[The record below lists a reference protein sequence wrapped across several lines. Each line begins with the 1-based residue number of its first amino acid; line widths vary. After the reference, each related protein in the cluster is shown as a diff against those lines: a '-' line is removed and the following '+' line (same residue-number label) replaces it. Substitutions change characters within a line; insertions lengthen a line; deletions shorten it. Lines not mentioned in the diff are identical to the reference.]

1 MDFVNAIILLL
12 NYIFIPALTY
22 GSQLAL
28 GAIFVT
34 LIYGILRFAN
44 FATGDM
50 MSFGTMATILFT
62 WYFQSLGVS
71 LGVLPTALLAIPFGI
86 IFMILYMLLID
97 KFVFK
102 YYRHQKSPPVQ
113 FAMVSIG
120 VMFVTQAVVRIII
133 GPADRRFFDGEKF
146 IIKAREFKE
155 MTGLNEG
162 LALKSTQVITI
173 FVTIVL
179 VSLLFWFLN
188 RTKTGKSMKAYSDNE
203 DLALLSGIDPK
214 KIVLVT
220 WVIAGILATIGGAL
234 YGLDKSFK
242 PFTYFN
248 NMLPIFAA
256 AIVGGIGNPFG
267 AFLGGYVIAFSE
279 IVIAIIKHED
289 WLTRGVKNV
298 IGLKRPA
305 PYEVD
310 LQTTDWF
317 INLVEK
323 FNSGKLSVIENL
335 ADRQA
340 ALNQLVIEGSSVFV
354 KLCYSGLFLVVVI
367 ILLILTQKALY
378 SPWGRMMRAIRDNE
392 EAANAMG
399 KNVVKQHLLIFILGS
414 AIVGIAGAMLVTQD
428 GLFTPGSYRP
438 MRYTFLIWVMVIVG
452 GSGNNFG
459 AILGGFVVW
468 FLWIEAAPIS
478 LFLINFFTAG
488 IPETNALKAH
498 LIESVPYFRFL
509 LMGLGLLF
517 IMRYRPKGIL
527 PEKIEIK

>member
-1 MDFVNAIILLL
+1 MDLINAIILLL
-12 NYIFIPALTY
+12 NYIFIPGLTY

-50 MSFGTMATILFT
+50 MSFGTMMTILFT
-62 WYFQSLGVS
+62 WYFQSLGIS
-71 LGVLPTALLAIPFGI
+71 LGVLPTALIALPFGI
-86 IFMILYMLLID
+86 FFMILYMLTID

-102 YYRHQKSPPVQ
+102 YYRTQKSPPVQ

-133 GPADRRFFDGEKF
+133 GPGDRRFFDGEKF

-188 RTKTGKSMKAYSDNE
+188 KTKTGKSMKAYSDNE

-279 IVIAIIKHED
+279 IL
-289 WLTRGVKNV
+289 LTYAYK
-298 IGLKRPA
+298 
-305 PYEVD
+305 
-310 LQTTDWF
+310 
-317 INLVEK
+317 K
-323 FNSGKLSVIENL
+323 F
-335 ADRQA
+335 
-340 ALNQLVIEGSSVFV
+340 
-354 KLCYSGLFLVVVI
+354 FL
-367 ILLILTQKALY
+367 Y
-378 SPWGRMMRAIRDNE
+378 
-392 EAANAMG
+392 
-399 KNVVKQHLLIFILGS
+399 
-414 AIVGIAGAMLVTQD
+414 
-428 GLFTPGSYRP
+428 
-438 MRYTFLIWVMVIVG
+438 
-452 GSGNNFG
+452 
-459 AILGGFVVW
+459 
-468 FLWIEAAPIS
+468 
-478 LFLINFFTAG
+478 
-488 IPETNALKAH
+488 
-498 LIESVPYFRFL
+498 
-509 LMGLGLLF
+509 
-517 IMRYRPKGIL
+517 IL
-527 PEKIEIK
+527 PESMEPEGLVQLLSTDYKFAVSFSILVIVLLYRPSGIFKGKVL

>member
-1 MDFVNAIILLL
+1 MDLINAIILLL
-12 NYIFIPALTY
+12 NYIFIPGLTY

-50 MSFGTMATILFT
+50 MSFGTMMTILFT
-62 WYFQSLGVS
+62 WYFQSLGIS
-71 LGVLPTALLAIPFGI
+71 LGVLPTALIALPFGI
-86 IFMILYMLLID
+86 FFMILYMLTID

-102 YYRHQKSPPVQ
+102 YYRTQKSPPVQ

-133 GPADRRFFDGEKF
+133 GPGDRRFFDGEKF

-188 RTKTGKSMKAYSDNE
+188 KTKTGKSMKAYSDNE

-220 WVIAGILATIGGAL
+220 WAIAGILATIGGAL

-279 IVIAIIKHED
+279 IL
-289 WLTRGVKNV
+289 LTYAYK
-298 IGLKRPA
+298 
-305 PYEVD
+305 
-310 LQTTDWF
+310 
-317 INLVEK
+317 K
-323 FNSGKLSVIENL
+323 F
-335 ADRQA
+335 
-340 ALNQLVIEGSSVFV
+340 FM
-354 KLCYSGLFLVVVI
+354 Y
-367 ILLILTQKALY
+367 
-378 SPWGRMMRAIRDNE
+378 
-392 EAANAMG
+392 
-399 KNVVKQHLLIFILGS
+399 
-414 AIVGIAGAMLVTQD
+414 
-428 GLFTPGSYRP
+428 
-438 MRYTFLIWVMVIVG
+438 
-452 GSGNNFG
+452 
-459 AILGGFVVW
+459 
-468 FLWIEAAPIS
+468 
-478 LFLINFFTAG
+478 
-488 IPETNALKAH
+488 
-498 LIESVPYFRFL
+498 
-509 LMGLGLLF
+509 
-517 IMRYRPKGIL
+517 IL
-527 PEKIEIK
+527 PESMEPEGLVQLLSTDYKFAVSFSILVIVLLYRPSGIFKGKVL